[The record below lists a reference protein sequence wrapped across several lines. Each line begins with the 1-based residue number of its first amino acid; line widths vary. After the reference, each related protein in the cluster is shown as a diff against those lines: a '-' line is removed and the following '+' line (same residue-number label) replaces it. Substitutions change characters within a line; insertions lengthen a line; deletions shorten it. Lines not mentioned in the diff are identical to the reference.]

1 LCMRDIDGVL
11 IGEGFAPRVLQGFA
25 TALLQDARFC
35 DLPIGLIAAIQP
47 SEEWDA
53 LPNFERLGSGPAGDL
68 IDYMLPLVHM
78 HANAARLERE
88 LASIESDGTL
98 DPVTGLFTASAF
110 LQELERAVDEARSQ
124 RSALSL
130 ARFSFE
136 APCAHATGDSA
147 ARQLIRLARRT
158 DIAGR
163 ADDGSILLA
172 FPNTGLGNAHALVRR
187 IGSTLAGNLPGLD
200 RQADRFDPTV
210 TLAVFKPSD
219 SVESLL
225 ARVSEPVA
233 AAASGA

>member
-1 LCMRDIDGVL
+1 
-11 IGEGFAPRVLQGFA
+11 
-25 TALLQDARFC
+25 
-35 DLPIGLIAAIQP
+35 
-47 SEEWDA
+47 
-53 LPNFERLGSGPAGDL
+53 
-68 IDYMLPLVHM
+68 M

-88 LASIESDGTL
+88 LASIESEGTL

-110 LQELERAVDEARSQ
+110 LHELERAVDEARAQ

-136 APCAHATGDSA
+136 ATPAQRTGDSA

-200 RQADRFDPTV
+200 RQAERIDPTV
-210 TLAVFKPSD
+210 TLAVFKPND